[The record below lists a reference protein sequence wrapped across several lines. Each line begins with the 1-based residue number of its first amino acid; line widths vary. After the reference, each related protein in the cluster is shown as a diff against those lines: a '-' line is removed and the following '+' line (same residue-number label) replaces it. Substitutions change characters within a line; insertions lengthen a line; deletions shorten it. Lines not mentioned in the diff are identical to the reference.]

1 MTDDD
6 RDQVLAR
13 RARFV
18 AAALTSVGLAASCAK
33 TQSHPDVCLSPPQPD
48 PTSEVIED
56 VDPPVVEGENESDA
70 GDAEPL
76 PCLSPWTSGPPDSD

>member
-33 TQSHPDVCLSPPQPD
+33 THSPPDVCLSPPQPE
-48 PTSEVIED
+48 PTSEVAEELE
-56 VDPPVVEGENESDA
+56 PPEVEGADESDA
-70 GDAEPL
+70 GTAEPL
-76 PCLSPWTSGPPDSD
+76 PCLSPPPPEHE